1 MNKRAIISFNVMN
14 FIPKIIF
21 LAVVVLSIVFIVRG
35 FVITD
40 IDTRTAESYI
50 LINRIMYSPNTI
62 NYYDDDIERLYPGIV
77 DLDNFNTERLEKAIS
92 PSENSGAKLTLLGK
106 EKTIYYNEEKYNRYL
121 SYATVKEE
129 GAEEISTRLY
139 VLVRKDGKI
148 SSDILNV
155 SVVVR

>member
-129 GAEEISTRLY
+129 EAEEISTRLY

>member
-62 NYYDDDIERLYPGIV
+62 NYYDDDIERLYPGIIA
-77 DLDNFNTERLEKAIS
+77 LDNFNTTRVEKAIV
-92 PSENSGAKLTLLGK
+92 PSEHIGAKLTLLNKG
-106 EKTIYYNEEKYNRYL
+106 KTIFYNEEKYKRYL
-121 SYATVKEE
+121 SYADVKEG
-129 GAEEISTRLY
+129 GAKEISTKFH
-139 VLVRKDGKI
+139 VLVREDEKT